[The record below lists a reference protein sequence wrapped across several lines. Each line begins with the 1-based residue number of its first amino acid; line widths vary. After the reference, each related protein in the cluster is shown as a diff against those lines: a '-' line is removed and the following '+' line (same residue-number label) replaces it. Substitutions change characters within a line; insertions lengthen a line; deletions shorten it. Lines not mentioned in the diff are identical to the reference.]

1 MKEDDK
7 LPKLICKSCAV
18 KLIRVRETFTL
29 FIESDRKL
37 REKLSAVDTELTDV
51 VDELRQDRKRKYTKR
66 TDLEDS
72 DSDSDMSVGDNVVVQ
87 DGDDGDDDDG
97 KCKESIKREITE
109 VGVSSAQAAENNS

>member
-37 REKLSAVDTELTDV
+37 RDKLSAVDTELTDV

-66 TDLEDS
+66 TDLDDS
-72 DSDSDMSVGDNVVVQ
+72 DSECEMSIGDNEIVQ
-87 DGDDGDDDDG
+87 DGDDDDDDDS
-97 KCKESIKREITE
+97 KCKEAIKREIVE
-109 VGVSSAQAAENNS
+109 VGDSTAQAVENNS